1 MSRDPE
7 AEACRAL
14 WQSVV
19 MAAVKDAILPEDS
32 HGETALHRQQA
43 REWFRGAGRDYHM
56 VCALSGIDP
65 DMLREAVFEGRIKPE
80 DLTYNTGR
88 SKGPKPE
95 VPAQ

>member
-65 DMLREAVFEGRIKPE
+65 DMLREAVLEGRIRPE
-80 DLTYNTGR
+80 DLVCSGGR
-88 SKGPKPE
+88 PRLLHKE